1 MLCSRLSHLTP
12 RAITDIAHDYLTF
25 RKNPYATL
33 NYIYCPYCPSHTLT
47 KSTIQHQIWDCP
59 CIQKFW
65 DLIHHLFNQLNLPF
79 PLTTF
84 NDIITFFSLDDIKS
98 LTSTFKN
105 QLIFNGV
112 FAIWAEYSKLTF
124 EFNQFHQM
132 DAPEL
137 DSYINNLT
145 QRLLTRYNSLNHHSF
160 LSMPYIHQDIAFRS
174 HIKGNLDPTKSAL
187 QARFYQLKPFLNF
200 NSSNITDTIRQAYL
214 DTWCK
219 HSILGSFQHNKVIFH
234 PLKPPQAH
242 LS

>member
-1 MLCSRLSHLTP
+1 MGVRFLTYLVVGRLGSLALPCERPPHLRLRTSAVVARLP
-12 RAITDIAHDYLTF
+12 HL
-25 RKNPYATL
+25 
-33 NYIYCPYCPSHTLT
+33 
-47 KSTIQHQIWDCP
+47 QH
-59 CIQKFW
+59 
-65 DLIHHLFNQLNLPF
+65 
-79 PLTTF
+79 F

-145 QRLLTRYNSLNHHSF
+145 QQLLTRYNSLNHHSF

-200 NSSNITDTIRQAYL
+200 NSSNITDTIRQAY
-214 DTWCK
+214 
-219 HSILGSFQHNKVIFH
+219 
-234 PLKPPQAH
+234 
-242 LS
+242 